1 MPIDMEKVKDALRI
15 MTGAGAEVRFKR
27 DVETYAAAHG
37 VSTEESRKAV
47 LADRITAV
55 EQEMVLTGVVDRKSR
70 AARELQGSLYQV
82 FGGQTVGRFRR
93 DANNDA
99 LMRPLALAHPTHIE
113 IGTWR
118 SHLRGRN
125 GGRHPWNELDIS
137 TAAAAEMSRMRE
149 LLDRFSS
156 DPRLAGAG
164 DLRVI
169 VAAHPELGADIGG
182 MLEAKDMLER
192 HETRFGKL
200 IRYEAATEK
209 YKTEAGRSINEI
221 FVRAPFEWARDAV
234 AQGVFRRQWGKAL
247 GATLKLIYRETYQVL
262 NLTTRTILQVDNFLR
277 NKV

>member
-1 MPIDMEKVKDALRI
+1 MEKVKDAFRVA
-15 MTGAGAEVRFKR
+15 TGRGAEVRFKR

-37 VSTEESRKAV
+37 VAAAEAQKAV
-47 LADRITAV
+47 LADRAV
-55 EQEMVLTGVVDRKSR
+55 ALEQEMHLTGVLDQKSR
-70 AARELQGSLYQV
+70 AAQEFQGSLYEV

-93 DANNDA
+93 DSNNDA
-99 LMRPLALAHPTHIE
+99 LMRPLALAHPTHTE

-118 SHLRGRN
+118 SHLRGQN

-137 TAAAAEMSRMRE
+137 TAAASEMSRMRE
-149 LLDRFSS
+149 LLGRFSS

-164 DLRVI
+164 ELRAI
-169 VAAHPELGADIGG
+169 VAANPELGADIGG
-182 MLEAKDMLER
+182 LLEARDMLER

-200 IRYEAATEK
+200 IRYEAASEK
-209 YKTEAGRSINEI
+209 YKTEAKKAIHEM

-234 AQGVFRRQWGKAL
+234 VQGVFRRQWGKAL
-247 GATLKLIYRETYQVL
+247 GATLKVIFREAYQVL